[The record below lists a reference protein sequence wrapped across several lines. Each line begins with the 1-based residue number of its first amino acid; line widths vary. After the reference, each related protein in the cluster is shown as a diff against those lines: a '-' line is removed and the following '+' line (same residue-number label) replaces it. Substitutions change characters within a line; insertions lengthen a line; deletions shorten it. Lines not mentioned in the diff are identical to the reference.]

1 MSAAESDMQERKM
14 SLKKISLLIIA
25 GGKSSRMGRD
35 KRWLNWQGR
44 SFLENIVIKGLAAGF
59 GEMIICAEKKSAEL
73 EELTDHYPVRLVF
86 DELQETGPL
95 EGIKQGLRSM
105 ENEYGWAVSCDM
117 PFFDFSIEVKLL
129 QALNSGEAELAA
141 VVPVSEGR
149 WQPLATIYGKKLLP
163 YMEAAQSEGNG
174 KLGYVIKKAKHIEV
188 NCDDEKVS
196 FFNINDSA
204 DYRLALGR
212 AANSQRRMPIVS
224 VSAPKSNTGKT
235 TFIEKLI
242 PLLREQGIKCGVV
255 KRDCHGF
262 DLDVEGKDSQRF
274 TTAGAAAVAVVSPNS
289 YFIMQQTEGRADLQ
303 DVIDKIGDTDFVF
316 VESRSH
322 GYLPTISLWRGMG
335 EPLIDERT
343 VALFTSTTQD
353 INDIRQFELD
363 DLKAAV
369 EIIKFLIFFQKST

>member
-1 MSAAESDMQERKM
+1 MSVVESDMQERKI

-73 EELTDHYPVRLVF
+73 EDLTDHYPVRLVF

-117 PFFDFSIEVKLL
+117 PFFDFSIEGKLL
-129 QALNSGEAELAA
+129 QAINSGEAELAA

-163 YMEAAQSEGNG
+163 YMEDAQSEGNG

-212 AANSQRRMPIVS
+212 AANSQRRMPMVS

-235 TFIEKLI
+235 TFIEELI

-274 TTAGAAAVAVVSPNS
+274 TAAGAAAVAVVSPNS

-303 DVIDKIGDTDFVF
+303 DVIDKIENTDFVF

-322 GYLPTISLWRGMG
+322 GYMPTISLWRGMG

-363 DLKAAV
+363 DLRAAV
-369 EIIKFLIFFQKST
+369 GIIKFLIFFQKST